1 MKKNS
6 ILILIIA
13 FWSGCK
19 PNDTVEEL
27 FIGFKKPTTF
37 PAPTYP
43 FQSNTVTKAGFAL
56 GRKLFYDGKLS
67 RDGTISCGSCH
78 IQYSAFTH
86 HGHRVS
92 HGIDDL
98 LGTRNTPPIQN
109 MAWATSFFW
118 DGGVHNLDM
127 VPFNPISNPVE
138 MDETVANVIT
148 KLQND
153 ANYPALFQQAFGSSE
168 INSMRIMQ
176 ALSQFMAMLISAN
189 SRYDQYINGA
199 TTALNSQEIAGL
211 ALFNAN
217 CATCH
222 PAPLF
227 TNNEFRNNGI
237 DTTND
242 VGRYAIS
249 LNPADR
255 FRFKVPS
262 LRNIAKTPPYMHN
275 GTVPSLEAAVA
286 HYTAVQHSST
296 LDTALQQNIP
306 LTTAEQEQII
316 AFLNSLTDEEF
327 IRNPDFSEQ

>member
-27 FIGFKKPTTF
+27 FIGFKTPAGF

-43 FQSNTVTKAGFAL
+43 FQSNAVTKSGFTL

-67 RDGTISCGSCH
+67 RDGSISCGSCH
-78 IQYSAFTH
+78 IQSSAFTQ

-92 HGIDDL
+92 HGIDDR
-98 LGTRNTPPIQN
+98 LGTRNSPPIQN
-109 MAWATSFFW
+109 MAWASNFFW

-127 VPFNPISNPVE
+127 VPFNAITNPVE

-153 ANYPALFQQAFGSSE
+153 AQYPALFREAFGSEE
-168 INSMRIMQ
+168 INSIRMMQ
-176 ALSQFMAMLISAN
+176 ALSQFMTMLVSAN
-189 SRYDQYINGA
+189 SRYDQYINGNA
-199 TTALNSQEIAGL
+199 SILNSQEIAGL
-211 ALFNAN
+211 ALFTAK

-227 TNNEFRNNGI
+227 TNNSFRNNGI
-237 DTTND
+237 DTTGD
-242 VGRYAIS
+242 IGRQAIT

-262 LRNIAKTPPYMHN
+262 LRNATKTAPYMHN
-275 GTVPSLEAAVA
+275 GTILTLAEAVA
-286 HYTAVQHSST
+286 HYTNVKQSPT
-296 LDTALQQNIP
+296 LEASLQQNIP
-306 LTTAEQEQII
+306 LTATEQQQIV
-316 AFLNSLTDEEF
+316 AFLETLTDEEF